1 VLMLLVVEPSTSGV
15 DAFGPQPSNSYLP
28 NCASSNQY
36 GWPRFESKADLETD
50 AKWTAYFKAV
60 YGEIP
65 EQYPVC
71 IFDFWS
77 INKEAYNAVGLAGS
91 HTFQS
96 NPKDVQ
102 VGDLFNGISG
112 QYMIYHSQW
121 TPVPNN
127 TWVEVQHAVFPTELV
142 GAWVWS
148 VRGAGIFV
156 NTGRTLVFP
165 TPSDPSQ
172 THAAAIAFLRKGC
185 TVEIS
190 NKWPQMESDIFG
202 GCAREKGYDSI
213 QFEPQEG
220 QDPIGTFG
228 LTGLTEMVL
237 VNLDG
242 NKGCGVA
249 TPSKT
254 LLRAGWDASHQC
266 NCTNK
271 PIADSCGLMAKP
283 PKPIIFEQPRLC
295 ELREKSIAASCTGA
309 TCNYWHCP
317 P

>member
-1 VLMLLVVEPSTSGV
+1 MLTCARARACARVRVSIGCACIHLYALCSIAPPS
-15 DAFGPQPSNSYLP
+15 PSIPFLIFVP
-28 NCASSNQY
+28 LQ
-36 GWPRFESKADLETD
+36 TD

-156 NTGRTLVFP
+156 NTGSLPV
-165 TPSDPSQ
+165 S
-172 THAAAIAFLRKGC
+172 
-185 TVEIS
+185 
-190 NKWPQMESDIFG
+190 
-202 GCAREKGYDSI
+202 
-213 QFEPQEG
+213 
-220 QDPIGTFG
+220 
-228 LTGLTEMVL
+228 
-237 VNLDG
+237 
-242 NKGCGVA
+242 
-249 TPSKT
+249 
-254 LLRAGWDASHQC
+254 
-266 NCTNK
+266 
-271 PIADSCGLMAKP
+271 
-283 PKPIIFEQPRLC
+283 
-295 ELREKSIAASCTGA
+295 
-309 TCNYWHCP
+309 
-317 P
+317 